1 MPDLNHLSY
10 SSISTYLLC
19 GNAWRLRYLE
29 RVAAPVSVALP
40 MGSAFHGVIESY
52 IKAETE
58 PDDTQLLD
66 IAATSWREQMERDND
81 IDWGDDTPEQA
92 ANTLQRMV
100 KAAPVR
106 DLFRT
111 LRANYDP
118 NNPVC
123 AIEKRV
129 ELKVP
134 GVPIP
139 VIGYID
145 FIGNDGIPGD
155 FKTAARMWT
164 SNKADGELQP
174 LFYLAAL
181 NQAGQEVP
189 GWRFRHHVVT
199 KTQRPDAKTFEVAHK
214 PSEMFWL
221 FELITAAW
229 RGIEAG
235 VFPLNPSTW
244 KCGPKYCEYFGQ
256 CRGKYS

>member
-1 MPDLNHLSY
+1 MPDLTHLSY

-58 PDDTQLLD
+58 PDDAQLMD
-66 IAATSWREQMERDND
+66 IAATSWQEQLGRNSD
-81 IDWGDDTPEQA
+81 IDWGDDTPEQV

-111 LRANYDP
+111 LRVNYDT
-118 NNPVC
+118 NNPLC
-123 AIEKRV
+123 AIERRV
-129 ELKVP
+129 ELRVP

-145 FIGNDGIPGD
+145 LITTDGVPAD

-164 SNKADGELQP
+164 DSKADGELQP

-199 KTQRPDAKTFEVAHK
+199 KTQRPDAKTFEIAHK
-214 PSEMFWL
+214 PAEVFWL
-221 FELITAAW
+221 FELIAAAW
-229 RGIEAG
+229 RGIDAG
-235 VFPLNPSTW
+235 AFPMNPSTW
-244 KCGPKYCEYFGQ
+244 LCSSRYCSYWPM